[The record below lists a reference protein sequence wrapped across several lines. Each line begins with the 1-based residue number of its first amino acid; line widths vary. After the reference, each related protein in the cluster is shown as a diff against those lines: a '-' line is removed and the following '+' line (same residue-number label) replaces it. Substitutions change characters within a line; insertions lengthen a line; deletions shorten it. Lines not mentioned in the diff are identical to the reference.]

1 MPAIASRSDRLTP
14 TQYRKPFSSIISA
27 CLTALFALG
36 FTACGLFEPTIGG
49 ELKPGDWNFQA
60 QSYAVGPYT
69 AAWQGDALDSAT
81 LTVHNSAAPDREL
94 WATLPGLAFVSAAR
108 GQETIH
114 EARGMFTIDDET
126 LQSCSDQKIN
136 SVEHGPNNLTIA
148 GELDCR
154 GSAVPYSLT
163 FAATGD
169 GHLRFELAVDA
180 EGYNRSYLIYAS
192 HAGEGFYGFGEQFTY
207 FDVKG
212 RKLPI
217 FVMEQGIGRGAEPI
231 TTGADLTAG
240 AGGKWHTSYAGVPH
254 YITSDLNS
262 LFLENYEYTSF
273 DMRDAERVTVE
284 AFSGKMTGRILYG
297 ETPLQLIE
305 EFTEYSGRMRKL
317 PDWIHDGAIIGMQG
331 GTEKVQRVHGQ
342 LKALD
347 TPIAAYWLQD
357 WEGQR
362 KTSFGKQL
370 WWNWELDNDRYP
382 GWDQLRAEFSR
393 EGIELMTYINPFLAD
408 VSEKE
413 NHRRNL
419 FAEARDK
426 DYLIK
431 TQSGEPY
438 MILNTS
444 FSAGLIDLTNPA
456 ARAWIKEVIKS
467 ELVRDAGS
475 KGWMADFGEALPY
488 DAVLYSGESPATYHN
503 KYPEEWQQVNR
514 EAINEVGLGNEVV
527 FFSRSGYTKSPG
539 LTTLFWLGDQLVSW
553 DRYDGIK
560 TAITG
565 LLSSGLS
572 GYSLNHSDIGGYTT
586 ITNPIADY
594 HRPRELLWRW
604 TELSAFNV
612 VFRTHEGNQPDNN
625 FQIYD
630 DEETLKFFS
639 RFAKIFAALTPYRKA
654 LVADAE
660 AKGHPVVRH
669 LFVHYPND
677 PEVRK
682 INHEQFMMGPDFLIA
697 PVLDPDRVRVR
708 VYLPAGEW
716 THLWSGE
723 SVSLAEGEYRTVDA
737 PLGKPAVYYKKDSAA
752 GADLRAS
759 LESQDLL

>member
-1 MPAIASRSDRLTP
+1 MLPSPATRPAPVSRV
-14 TQYRKPFSSIISA
+14 PFSSIIKASA
-27 CLTALFALG
+27 VGLLALAISS
-36 FTACGLFEPTIGG
+36 CGLLEPTIGG
-49 ELKPGDWNFQA
+49 DLKSGDWSYQA
-60 QSYAVGPYT
+60 QSYSVGPFT
-69 AAWQGDALDSAT
+69 AAWTGDSLAEARLEIRHT
-81 LTVHNSAAPDREL
+81 AAPDRRL
-94 WATLPGLAFVSAAR
+94 WSSLPGLAFVSAAR

-114 EARGMFTIDDET
+114 EARGMFKIDDEI
-126 LQSCSDQKIN
+126 LQSCSDQSIDA
-136 SVEHGPNNLTIA
+136 VDFGPQGLSIR
-148 GELDCR
+148 GDLDCR
-154 GSAVPYSLT
+154 DTEVPYSLV
-163 FAATGD
+163 FAATDD
-169 GHLRFELAVDA
+169 GHLRFELTA
-180 EGYNRSYLIYAS
+180 ESDIFNRSYLIYAT

-231 TTGADLTAG
+231 TTGADITAG

-273 DMRDAERVTVE
+273 DLRDAERVTVE

-297 ETPLQLIE
+297 ASPLELVE
-305 EFTEYSGRMRKL
+305 EFTEYAGRMRKL
-317 PDWIHDGAIIGMQG
+317 PDWIHEGAIIGMQG
-331 GTEKVQRVHGQ
+331 GTEKVKRVHEQ
-342 LKALD
+342 LQALD
-347 TPIAAYWLQD
+347 TPLAAYWLQD

-382 GWDQLRAEFSR
+382 GWDELRAEFAR
-393 EGIELMTYINPFLAD
+393 DGVELMTYINPFLAD

-594 HRPRELLWRW
+594 HRSRELLWRW

-639 RFAKIFAALTPYRKA
+639 RFAKVFAALAPYRKA
-654 LVADAE
+654 LVDDAA

-669 LFVHYPND
+669 LFVHYPED
-677 PEVRK
+677 LEVRK
-682 INHEQFMMGPDFLIA
+682 IHYEQFLFGPDFLIA

-708 VYLPAGEW
+708 VYLPAGDW

-723 SVSLAEGEYRTVDA
+723 SLSLESGEYRQVDA
-737 PLGKPAVYYKKDSAA
+737 PLGQPPVYYKSDSAA
-752 GADLRAS
+752 GAALRAE
-759 LESQDLL
+759 LAQRDLL

>member
-1 MPAIASRSDRLTP
+1 MKTTEPMNEFLKDPLFRQLAASLPQRRAVSSNKESHRSHHRSGRRQALRQLLLTGC
-14 TQYRKPFSSIISA
+14 ISA
-27 CLTALFALG
+27 LLSAFAH
-36 FTACGLFEPTIGG
+36 CGLFEATIGG
-49 ELKPGDWNFQA
+49 KLSQGDWQFAEANYALGSFEVRWSGGSLADA
-60 QSYAVGPYT
+60 QLQVRST
-69 AAWQGDALDSAT
+69 ANA
-81 LTVHNSAAPDREL
+81 DRVL
-94 WATLPGLAFVSAAR
+94 WSSLPGMAFVSAAR
-108 GQETIH
+108 GTETIH
-114 EARGMFTIDDET
+114 ESRGMFTIEDEIHQRCDDQSVDAVDAAGGGPVGQGLAISGKLSCGDESVAFT
-126 LQSCSDQKIN
+126 LQF
-136 SVEHGPNNLTIA
+136 
-148 GELDCR
+148 R
-154 GSAVPYSLT
+154 
-163 FAATGD
+163 ATPE
-169 GHLRFELAVDA
+169 GHLRFELKTGADSP
-180 EGYNRSYLIYAS
+180 EYNRSYLIYAS
-192 HAGEGFYGFGEQFTY
+192 LADESFFGFGEQFTY
-207 FDVKG
+207 FDLKG

-262 LFLENYEYTSF
+262 LALENYEYTSF
-273 DMRDAERVTVE
+273 DMRAAERVTVE
-284 AFSGKMTGRILYG
+284 AFSGNMTGRLFYG
-297 ETPLQLIE
+297 ESPLALVE
-305 EFTEYSGRMRKL
+305 EFTEYSGRMRVL
-317 PDWIHDGAIIGMQG
+317 PDWIHEGAIIGMQG
-331 GTEKVQRVHGQ
+331 GTEKVRRVHEK
-342 LKALD
+342 LKELN
-347 TPIAAYWLQD
+347 PPLAAYWLQD

-382 GWDQLRAEFSR
+382 GWDELRADFAR
-393 EGIELMTYINPFLAD
+393 DGVELMTYINPFLAD

-426 DYLIK
+426 GYLIK
-431 TQSGEPY
+431 NAADEPY

-488 DAVLYSGESPATYHN
+488 DAVLFSGESPATYHN

-514 EAINEVGLGNEVV
+514 EAINEVGLGSEVV

-565 LLSSGLS
+565 LISSGLS

-594 HRPRELLWRW
+594 HRSRELLWRW

-630 DEETLKFFS
+630 DAETLAFFS
-639 RFAKIFAALTPYRKA
+639 RFAKIYAALSDYRKA
-654 LVADAE
+654 LVADAA
-660 AKGHPVVRH
+660 AKGHPVVRP
-669 LFVHYPND
+669 LFVHYPED

-682 INHEQFMMGPDFLIA
+682 IHYEQFMFGADFIVA
-697 PVLDPDRVRVR
+697 PVLDPDEVKVR
-708 VYLPAGEW
+708 A
-716 THLWSGE
+716 
-723 SVSLAEGEYRTVDA
+723 
-737 PLGKPAVYYKKDSAA
+737 
-752 GADLRAS
+752 
-759 LESQDLL
+759 

>member
-1 MPAIASRSDRLTP
+1 VDHGTRGLN
-14 TQYRKPFSSIISA
+14 IS
-27 CLTALFALG
+27 
-36 FTACGLFEPTIGG
+36 
-49 ELKPGDWNFQA
+49 
-60 QSYAVGPYT
+60 
-69 AAWQGDALDSAT
+69 
-81 LTVHNSAAPDREL
+81 
-94 WATLPGLAFVSAAR
+94 
-108 GQETIH
+108 GQ
-114 EARGMFTIDDET
+114 
-126 LQSCSDQKIN
+126 
-136 SVEHGPNNLTIA
+136 
-148 GELDCR
+148 LDCR
-154 GSAVPYSLT
+154 GTAVPYSLS
-163 FAATGD
+163 FSATDD
-169 GHLRFELAVDA
+169 GHLRFELSIDS
-180 EGYNRSYLIYAS
+180 ESFNRSYLIYSS

-273 DMRDAERVTVE
+273 DLRDAGRVTLE
-284 AFSGKMTGRILYG
+284 AFSAKMTGRILYG
-297 ETPLQLIE
+297 ESPLALIQ
-305 EFTEYSGRMRKL
+305 EFTEYSGRMRRL

-331 GTEKVQRVHGQ
+331 GGEKVKRVHDQ

-347 TPIAAYWLQD
+347 TPIADYWLQD

-362 KTSFGKQL
+362 KTTFGKQL

-382 GWDQLRAEFSR
+382 GWDELRADFNR
-393 EGIELMTYINPFLAD
+393 DGIELMTYINPFLAD
-408 VSEKE
+408 VSEKG

-419 FAEARDK
+419 FTEARDK

-431 TQSGEPY
+431 NQAGEPY

-488 DAVLYSGESPATYHN
+488 DAVLFSGESPATYHN

-514 EAINEVGLGNEVV
+514 EAINEVGLGNEAV

-560 TAITG
+560 TAVTG

-594 HRPRELLWRW
+594 HRSRELLWRW

-630 DEETLKFFS
+630 DEATLAFFS
-639 RFAKIFAALTPYRKA
+639 RFAKVFAALAPYRKA
-654 LVADAE
+654 LVDDAA

-682 INHEQFMMGPDFLIA
+682 IHHEQFMMGPDFLIA

-723 SVSLAEGEYRTVDA
+723 SVTHEQGEYRTVDA
-737 PLGKPAVYYKKDSAA
+737 PLGQPAVYYKKDSAA
-752 GADLRAS
+752 GADLRAELQSQS
-759 LESQDLL
+759 LL